1 VSEREREGVR
11 RARKVNLFSSTF
23 LRFQSQARY
32 QMSRDEQKLRVQKEI
47 DAMADI
53 ELDDEEKLKE

>member
-1 VSEREREGVR
+1 MS
-11 RARKVNLFSSTF
+11 FF
-23 LRFQSQARY
+23 PQARY

-53 ELDDEEKLKE
+53 ELDDDEKLKE